1 MKVTVQNPTQSPK
14 RINFLN
20 IAGVKPKRVI
30 VTPKNEKRISSGYGE
45 VLYNDKTNDLENE

>member
-1 MKVTVQNPTQSPK
+1 MKVTVQNPTQSQK